1 MTPYG
6 SDRPGNECEL
16 MVLATRGEPVRPEQR
31 RPASALD
38 PVTIRSLHRFSVAIG
53 CAAVLT
59 GGLVLIGGWGFDI
72 APLKSVLPGLSTM
85 KANTALGI
93 VTLGGGLA
101 LIVGGK
107 SARIAAAAMAAL
119 ALAIGVLTLVEYAF
133 DRSLGIDELV
143 FRDTATPLAVH
154 PGRPALAT
162 ALMIAL
168 LGAALLAGRRPA
180 FDVVRTTGALA
191 ASLIAWASLSVYV
204 FGQQALR
211 EVAPF
216 DSVALH
222 TAAAMLLL
230 AVGVLAVDPI
240 SWPVR
245 MAFAK
250 GTGGTVCRW
259 LLPPAILAPPL
270 LGWLLRQ
277 ADSGSY
283 PEAFGWALYSV
294 ASSLG
299 SVSLILLLAHRIAL
313 IDAER
318 TLATEMSL
326 RDPLTGLANRRAF
339 DSFLIESFNLAKRHR
354 HQMSL
359 AMLDIDRFKSY
370 NDDYGHPAGD
380 ELLKLVARL
389 LSSVARETDLV
400 ARVGGEEFAV
410 ALPETDLAG
419 ARVIAERMRTEMERS
434 GLFRRTVTVSIGVAA
449 MTNETT
455 DTSMLVAACDEALY
469 RAKGAGR
476 NNVSVRGELVQA
488 RSAT

>member
-1 MTPYG
+1 VTRYG
-6 SDRPGNECEL
+6 SDRPVKKCEL
-16 MVLATRGEPVRPEQR
+16 MALATRADPVPPALQ

-38 PVTIRSLHRFSVAIG
+38 TVTIWSLQRFSVTIG
-53 CAAVLT
+53 CVAALL
-59 GGLVLIGGWGFDI
+59 GGLVLIGGWAFDI
-72 APLKSVLPGLSTM
+72 VSLRSVLPGLGTM

-93 VTLGGGLA
+93 ATLGGGLA
-101 LIVGGK
+101 LIAGGK
-107 SARIAAAAMAAL
+107 SARIAAAALAAL

-143 FRDTATPLAVH
+143 FRDKPTPLAAH
-154 PGRPALAT
+154 PGRPAVAT
-162 ALMIAL
+162 ALMLAL

-180 FDVVRTTGALA
+180 FDLVRTTGALA

-211 EVAPF
+211 EVATF

-230 AVGVLAVDPI
+230 AVGVLSVDPI

-250 GTGGTVCRW
+250 GTAGTICRW

-270 LGWLLRQ
+270 LGWLLRH
-277 ADSGSY
+277 ADSGAY
-283 PEAFGWALYSV
+283 PEPFGWALYSV

-318 TLATEMSL
+318 NLATELSL

-339 DSFLIESFNLAKRHR
+339 DSFLLESFNLARRHR
-354 HQMSL
+354 HPLSL
-359 AMLDIDRFKSY
+359 AMLDIDHFKSY

-380 ELLKLVARL
+380 ELLKLLAGL
-389 LSSVARETDLV
+389 LSSIARETDLV
-400 ARVGGEEFAV
+400 ARVGGEEFAI

-419 ARVIAERMRTEMERS
+419 ARVIAERMRAEMERS

-455 DTSMLVAACDEALY
+455 DTSKLVAACDEALY

-476 NNVSVRGELVQA
+476 NNVSVRGELAPA
-488 RSAT
+488 RAGA